1 MIKITIEKQAPA
13 AGEHFPA
20 AGAFVCLH
28 FCTGSPLD
36 HSAAHWITAQR
47 ACEMGKSIVY
57 WNGILL
63 SLIHI

>member
-36 HSAAHWITAQR
+36 HSAGSPLDHSAK
-47 ACEMGKSIVY
+47 G
-57 WNGILL
+57 L
-63 SLIHI
+63 